1 MAAALLARAG
11 AKLFGGG
18 SKPVA
23 APTPTRDAVEAQ
35 AADMRRLRKRRG
47 GGANELLGQGG
58 AEASGTAPKML
69 TGE

>member
-1 MAAALLARAG
+1 MAGLLGLKGG
-11 AKLFGGG
+11 AP
-18 SKPVA
+18 KP
-23 APTPTRDAVEAQ
+23 APTPQRDSVEMQ
-35 AADMRRLRKRRG
+35 AGEMKRLRKRRG